1 MKTLVNRQVLFTAV
15 VAGFVLGLFLKVVE
29 HLTNKRVYTLL
40 LNVDY
45 FPVLKNYHFPEGIEF
60 AFHLI
65 ISLLITSCLFILRN
79 RLNWTNTALLVNS
92 IISQLIIGCVLFP
105 TTILSDRTPA
115 ITDALALTWWVIG
128 HILYGLIVG
137 ILLRKT
143 K

>member
-1 MKTLVNRQVLFTAV
+1 MKTIVNRQVW
-15 VAGFVLGLFLKVVE
+15 VAALVSGVVLGLFLKIVE
-29 HLTNKRVYTLL
+29 YVTDTRVYTLL

-45 FPVLKNYHFPEGIEF
+45 IPVLKDYHFPEGIEF
-60 AFHLI
+60 SFHLI

-79 RLNWTNTALLVNS
+79 RLNWTNTALLVYS
-92 IISQLIIGCVLFP
+92 TISQLVIGCVLFP

-115 ITDALALTWWVIG
+115 ITDALAFAWWLIG

-137 ILLRKT
+137 ILLRKS